1 MLLGRGTHSTGSTGT
16 TGTTGTSLSQAPVV
30 LQKGQN
36 MSTKRKRA
44 VLAFVAILTLVAG
57 GIAFAYFTASGSG
70 SGDATVGNAGVVT
83 LSGTTTGTLYPGG
96 AAGDVAITVTN
107 PGGVAQHVT
116 AVHLASVTADGSHPT
131 CDVSAFSMPDVT
143 VNATIAAGGNTV
155 VHGSLTMADTGV
167 SQNSCQGAGL
177 TLSLTSN

>member
-1 MLLGRGTHSTGSTGT
+1 
-16 TGTTGTSLSQAPVV
+16 
-30 LQKGQN
+30 
-36 MSTKRKRA
+36 MSTQQKRG
-44 VLAFVAILTLVAG
+44 VLALVVILGLVVG

-70 SGDATVGNAGVVT
+70 TGDATVGNAEVVN
-83 LSGTTTGTLYPGG
+83 LSGATTGTLYPGG

-107 PGGVAQHVT
+107 PGGVAQHVDT
-116 AVHLASVTADGSHPT
+116 VHLEGVTADGSHPT

-143 VNATIAAGGNTV
+143 VNTTVAAGGNTV